1 MIATE
6 KSTSSTSHQVEEAY
20 SSRVHLACFL
30 VIILLTTLS
39 VSYGRVQYQT
49 LTTEEDFANIIANL
63 KPAAKAFASS
73 SDDKAP
79 AISKIVKK
87 LQYTKDSV
95 PALKKSLQTLQGTP
109 LERLY
114 LTYQLIY
121 PLRTAGKDILR
132 PLAPLLIKIFQEQ
145 CIYKPLPHWPS
156 GFLNT
161 LAKGKPQRRKK
172 TLDHKATT
180 EQAIIKHNRTVN
192 AIEAILKDL
201 LIVIDTPQTD
211 EVLLKRL
218 KLERDKHLA
227 TFLQTIETLKAES
240 VHMKP
245 KQGKRYYEQLQELTR
260 GIEAKQADYF
270 DPTKPKYSKTADSTF
285 EKRKCNF
292 VVSTL
297 HLVNIMATVAGE
309 PAVMIPGEKIRTG
322 RIRKPHRR
330 SRR

>member
-1 MIATE
+1 MIANE
-6 KSTSSTSHQVEEAY
+6 KTTSHWVGKTY
-20 SSRVHLACFL
+20 SSRIRLVCFFVITLLA
-30 VIILLTTLS
+30 IPS
-39 VSYGRVQYQT
+39 ASHGRVQYQT

-63 KPAAKAFASS
+63 KPAAEAFASS
-73 SDDKAP
+73 ADDKAL

-95 PALKKSLQTLQGTP
+95 PALKKSLQTLQGAP

-121 PLRTAGKDILR
+121 PLRTAGKDTLR

-145 CIYKPLPHWPS
+145 CIYKPLPHWPP

-161 LAKGKPQRRKK
+161 LTKGTPQQREKALDRKI
-172 TLDHKATT
+172 TT
-180 EQAIIKHNRTVN
+180 ERAIVKHNRTVN

-201 LIVIDTPQTD
+201 LIVMDTPQTD

-227 TFLQTIETLKAES
+227 TFLQTLDILKTES

-260 GIEAKQADYF
+260 GIEAKKADYF

-297 HLVNIMATVAGE
+297 RLVNIMATVAGE

-330 SRR
+330 SRRR